1 VKAGIIA
8 LLQLLPVLLSTL
20 LIAAHFLRYGNP
32 VLAIL
37 CLAAPL
43 LLLVRHP
50 LAARLVQT
58 ALFLAALEW
67 IRTTAA
73 LAAQRSDLGLPWGR
87 MTAILG
93 AVAAFT
99 LGSLFVF
106 LSKTL
111 RTRYNLTR
119 TTDSS

>member
-1 VKAGIIA
+1 
-8 LLQLLPVLLSTL
+8 
-20 LIAAHFLRYGNP
+20 
-32 VLAIL
+32 
-37 CLAAPL
+37 
-43 LLLVRHP
+43 
-50 LAARLVQT
+50 
-58 ALFLAALEW
+58 
-67 IRTTAA
+67 
-73 LAAQRSDLGLPWGR
+73 